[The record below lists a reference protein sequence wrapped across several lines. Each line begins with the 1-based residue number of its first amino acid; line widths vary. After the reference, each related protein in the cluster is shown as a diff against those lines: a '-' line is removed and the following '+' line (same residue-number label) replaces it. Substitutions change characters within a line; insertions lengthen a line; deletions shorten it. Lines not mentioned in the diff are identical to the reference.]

1 MDGGNMKTKLIF
13 LRRTVALSLILCFTM
28 LANIAVF
35 AAESE
40 PEDKVI
46 EATSED
52 VSRSNGDILAYGF
65 ELIQKKATVVLNL
78 SSGNSFADI
87 WAQVA
92 NNVGCYYSVKII
104 KPDGSWIVRYVTG
117 GDGYNR
123 LTTLGYAQ
131 PGTYKFEFEWIEG
144 GNPIAGTAMVKI
156 CD

>member
-1 MDGGNMKTKLIF
+1 MKTKLIF

-92 NNVGCYYSVKII
+92 NNVGCYYSV
-104 KPDGSWIVRYVTG
+104 
-117 GDGYNR
+117 
-123 LTTLGYAQ
+123 TLGYAQ